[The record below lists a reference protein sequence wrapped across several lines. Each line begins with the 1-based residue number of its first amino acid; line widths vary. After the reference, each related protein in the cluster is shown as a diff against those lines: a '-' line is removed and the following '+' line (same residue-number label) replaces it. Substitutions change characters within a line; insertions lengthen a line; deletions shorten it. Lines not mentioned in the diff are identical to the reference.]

1 MIEVKPGSQT
11 ATANSKVTPKAQ
23 VLGPTEPVRRSR
35 HAPISN
41 DLYTYQGYKTWMNN
55 LRHTRDVK

>member
-11 ATANSKVTPKAQ
+11 ATANLKVIPQAQ
-23 VLGPTEPVRRSR
+23 VSVPTEPVRRSR

-41 DLYTYQGYKTWMNN
+41 DLYTYQGYKTWMHN
-55 LRHTRDVK
+55 LRLTRDTK